1 MASFSLMEESA
12 AAVADEVEL
21 VTCHCCGLEEECTP
35 GYIALEKKKH
45 QGRWICGLCATAIED
60 DKMKLQRE
68 ITVDEAIRRH
78 VKLIEN
84 FWSSSSRSMDSPAAD
99 EKEEETTDLLI
110 SKVMQLLRRT
120 LDSPRRTGSG
130 SGGGAFDRRLLRSKS
145 CFSTVG
151 EKGVVYVDYLTD

>member
-1 MASFSLMEESA
+1 MASVSLMEESA

-35 GYIALEKKKH
+35 GYIAREKKKH

-68 ITVDEAIRRH
+68 ITTDEAIRRH
-78 VKLIEN
+78 VKLVEN
-84 FWSSSSRSMDSPAAD
+84 FRSSSSRSRDSPAAD

-130 SGGGAFDRRLLRSKS
+130 SGGGAFDRRLLRSKN

-151 EKGVVYVDYLTD
+151 EKGRLR